1 MKKMKSGMLFLS
13 VLLFSISLKAQT
25 IDQAKS
31 LLYYEKYKSARAAFE
46 KLVAANANDVD
57 AVYWLGQTMIMP
69 DDKNAKDVSDAKAL
83 YQKTS
88 LANSNSALLLA
99 GIGHIELLEGK
110 DQDARNHFETAISIS
125 QGKSVPALNAVGF
138 ANVNAKNGDAAYAVD
153 KLKLAIAAAK
163 KMTDPDVYV
172 NLGDA
177 YKKTGDGGQAQIAY
191 EAALALNPK
200 YARAS
205 YRIGKIY
212 QTQGA
217 AQEDIYMK
225 YYNEAIAKDPAYAPV
240 YENLYN
246 LYYTTDVPK
255 SAQYLDKFLANT
267 DDNPKNCYLRASI
280 LYAQALFADA
290 VKKADEC
297 IGSNPTP
304 YPKLFGIKAY
314 AYNKLK
320 DSVNAKASFEKYF
333 KLADTSIIG
342 MGDYATY
349 ASVLLKFPGNDS
361 IAGTY
366 VDKAVA
372 LDTLEANKVTYLK
385 AMAANYETQKKFKE
399 AADWYNKVVTVK
411 KVPGKVDL
419 YNAGYNYFRTG
430 KYDAAINIFTFYS
443 QKFPEDAFG
452 YYMVAKSKWGIDSLM
467 AQASANADFEK
478 TITVGMADT
487 VKYKLQVIG
496 SYKYFVAY
504 YANVKKDNAKAVEYC
519 DKILSLDPQD
529 TDALNNKNALLAPTP
544 KHTKPA
550 ATKPALAKPGAVQKK
565 N

>member
-13 VLLFSISLKAQT
+13 VVLFSISLKAQT

-31 LLYYEKYKSARAAFE
+31 LLYYERYKSARAAFE
-46 KLVAANANDVD
+46 KLVAANPNDVD
-57 AVYWLGQTMIMP
+57 AVYWLGQTMISP
-69 DDKNAKDVSDAKAL
+69 DDKTAKDVSDAKAL
-83 YQKTS
+83 YQKTL

-125 QGKSVPALNAVGF
+125 QGKSVPVLNAVGF
-138 ANVNAKNGDAAYAVD
+138 ANVNAKNGDAAYAIE
-153 KLKLAIAAAK
+153 KLKLAIAAVK
-163 KMTDPDVYV
+163 KMSDPDVYV

-191 EAALALNPK
+191 EAALVLNPK

-217 AQEDIYMK
+217 TQEEIYMR

-267 DDNPKNCYLRASI
+267 DDNPRNCYLRASI

-297 IGSNPTP
+297 IGSSSTP

-314 AYNKLK
+314 AYNKLN
-320 DSVNAKASFEKYF
+320 DSINAKASFEKYF
-333 KLADTSIIG
+333 QLADTSIIG
-342 MGDYATY
+342 MGDYSTY
-349 ASVLLKFPGNDS
+349 ASLLLKFPGNDS
-361 IAGTY
+361 IAGSY

-399 AADWYNKVVTVK
+399 AAVWYNKVVNVK
-411 KVPGKVDL
+411 KAPGKVDL

-430 KYDAAINIFTFYS
+430 KYDAAINIFTLFS

-467 AQASANADFEK
+467 AQAAANADFEK
-478 TITVGMADT
+478 TIAVGMTDS
-487 VKYKLQVIG
+487 VKYKPQIIG

-504 YANVKKDNAKAVEYC
+504 YANIKKDNATAIEYC
-519 DKILSLDPQD
+519 DKILALDPS
-529 TDALNNKNALLAPTP
+529 DAEAINNKAALSAPAP
-544 KHTKPA
+544 KQKPA
-550 ATKPALAKPGAVQKK
+550 AAKPAAAKSGAAPKK

>member
-31 LLYYEKYKSARAAFE
+31 LLYYERYKSARAAFE
-46 KLVAANANDVD
+46 KLVAANPNDVD
-57 AVYWLGQTMIMP
+57 AVYWLGQTMISP
-69 DDKNAKDVSDAKAL
+69 DDKTAKDVSDAKAL
-83 YQKTS
+83 YQKTL

-125 QGKSVPALNAVGF
+125 QGKSVPVLNAVGF
-138 ANVNAKNGDAAYAVD
+138 ANVNAKNGDAAYAIE
-153 KLKLAIAAAK
+153 KLKLAIAAVK
-163 KMTDPDVYV
+163 KMNDPDVYV

-217 AQEDIYMK
+217 TQEEIYMR

-267 DDNPKNCYLRASI
+267 DDNPRNCYLRASI

-297 IGSNPTP
+297 IGSSSTP

-314 AYNKLK
+314 AYNKLN
-320 DSVNAKASFEKYF
+320 DSINAKASFEKYF
-333 KLADTSIIG
+333 QLADTSIIG
-342 MGDYATY
+342 MGDYSTY
-349 ASVLLKFPGNDS
+349 ASLLLKFPGNDS

-385 AMAANYETQKKFKE
+385 AMAANYEAQKKFKE
-399 AADWYNKVVTVK
+399 AADWYAKVVNVK
-411 KVPGKVDL
+411 KAPGKVDM

-430 KYDAAINIFTFYS
+430 KYDAAINIFTLYS
-443 QKFPEDAFG
+443 QKYPEDAFG

-467 AQASANADFEK
+467 AQAAANADFEK
-478 TITVGMADT
+478 TITVGMTDS
-487 VKYKLQVIG
+487 VKYKPQIIG

-504 YANVKKDNAKAVEYC
+504 YANIKKDNATAIEYC
-519 DKILSLDPQD
+519 DKILALDPSD
-529 TDALNNKNALLAPTP
+529 TEAINNKAALSAPAP
-544 KHTKPA
+544 KQKPA
-550 ATKPALAKPGAVQKK
+550 ATKPAAAKSGAVPKK

>member
-13 VLLFSISLKAQT
+13 VVLFSISLKAQT

-31 LLYYEKYKSARAAFE
+31 LLYYERYKSARAAFE
-46 KLVAANANDVD
+46 KLVAANPNDVD
-57 AVYWLGQTMIMP
+57 AVYWLGQTMISP
-69 DDKNAKDVSDAKAL
+69 DDKTAKDVSDAKAL
-83 YQKTS
+83 YQKTL

-125 QGKSVPALNAVGF
+125 QGKSVPVLNAVGF
-138 ANVNAKNGDAAYAVD
+138 ANVNAKNGDAAYAIE
-153 KLKLAIAAAK
+153 KLKLAIAAVK
-163 KMTDPDVYV
+163 KMSDPDVYV

-191 EAALALNPK
+191 EAALVLNPK

-217 AQEDIYMK
+217 TQEEIYMK

-267 DDNPKNCYLRASI
+267 DDNPRNCYLRASI

-297 IGSNPTP
+297 IGSSSTP

-314 AYNKLK
+314 AYNKLN
-320 DSVNAKASFEKYF
+320 DSINAKASFEKYF
-333 KLADTSIIG
+333 QLADTSIIG
-342 MGDYATY
+342 MGDYSTY
-349 ASVLLKFPGNDS
+349 ASLLLKFPGNDS
-361 IAGTY
+361 IAGSY

-399 AADWYNKVVTVK
+399 AAVWYNKVVNVK
-411 KVPGKVDL
+411 KAPGKVDL

-430 KYDAAINIFTFYS
+430 KYDAAINIFTLFS

-467 AQASANADFEK
+467 AQAAANADFEK
-478 TITVGMADT
+478 TIAVGMTDS
-487 VKYKLQVIG
+487 VKYKPQIIG

-504 YANVKKDNAKAVEYC
+504 YANIKKDNATAIEYC
-519 DKILSLDPQD
+519 DKILALDPS
-529 TDALNNKNALLAPTP
+529 DAEAINNKAALSAPAP
-544 KHTKPA
+544 KQKPA
-550 ATKPALAKPGAVQKK
+550 AAKPAAAKSGAAPKK

>member
-83 YQKTS
+83 YQKTL

-519 DKILSLDPQD
+519 DKILALDPQD
-529 TDALNNKNALLAPTP
+529 ADALNNKNALLAPAP

>member
-1 MKKMKSGMLFLS
+1 MKKMKSGMLFLA
-13 VLLFSISLKAQT
+13 VLFLSISLKAQT

-31 LLYYEKYKSARAAFE
+31 LLYYEKYKSAKTGFE
-46 KLVAANANDVD
+46 KLVAANANDLD

-69 DDKNAKDVSDAKAL
+69 DDKTVKDVADAKAL
-83 YQKTS
+83 YQKT
-88 LANSNSALLLA
+88 LMANSNSALILA

-110 DQDARNHFETAISIS
+110 SQDARNHFETAISLS
-125 QGKSVPALNAVGF
+125 QGKIASVLNAVGF
-138 ANVNAKNGDAAYAVD
+138 ANVNAKEGDAAYAVD
-153 KLKLAIAAAK
+153 KLKLATSIK
-163 KMTDPDVYV
+163 KMTDPDVFV

-177 YKKTGDGGQAQIAY
+177 YKKMGDGGQAQLSY

-212 QTQGA
+212 QTQGGT
-217 AQEDIYMK
+217 QEEIYMR
-225 YYNEAIAKDPAYAPV
+225 YYNEAIAKDPTYGPV

-255 SAQYLDKFLANT
+255 SAQYLEKFLTNT

-297 IGSNPTP
+297 IGTNPTP
-304 YPKLFGIKAY
+304 YPKLYGIKAY

-333 KLADTSIIG
+333 KMADTSLIG
-342 MGDYATY
+342 MGDYTTY

-361 IAGTY
+361 LAGTFI
-366 VDKAVA
+366 DKAVG
-372 LDTLEANKVTYLK
+372 LDTLEVNRVTYLK
-385 AMAANYETQKKFKE
+385 SIASSYEGQKKYKE
-399 AADWYNKVVTVK
+399 AADWYNKVVLIK
-411 KVPGKVDL
+411 RAPGKVDM
-419 YNAGYNYFRTG
+419 YNAGFNYFRTG
-430 KYDAAINIFTFYS
+430 NYPSAISIFNMYS

-452 YYMVAKSKWGIDSLM
+452 YYMAAKSKWGIDTTM
-467 AQASANADFEK
+467 VQALANPDFEK
-478 TITVGMADT
+478 TILVGMVDS
-487 VKYKLQVIG
+487 VKYKPQVIG
-496 SYKYFVAY
+496 SYKYFVGY
-504 YANVKKDNAKAVEYC
+504 YANIKKDNAKAIEYC
-519 DKILSLDPQD
+519 NKILALDPQD
-529 TDALNNKNALLAPTP
+529 AEAANNKAALMAPAP
-544 KHTKPA
+544 KQAKPA
-550 ATKPALAKPGAVQKK
+550 ATKPAAGAKPATPVKK

>member
-1 MKKMKSGMLFLS
+1 MKKIKSGMLFLA
-13 VLLFSISLKAQT
+13 VLFLSTSLKAQT
-25 IDQAKS
+25 IDQAKG
-31 LLYYEKYKSARAAFE
+31 LLYYEKYKSAKAGFE

-57 AVYWLGQTMIMP
+57 AVYWLGQTMIAP
-69 DDKNAKDVSDAKAL
+69 DDRTAKDIADAKAL
-83 YQKTS
+83 YQKTL

-110 DQDARNHFETAISIS
+110 SQDARNHFETAISLS
-125 QGKSVPALNAVGF
+125 QGKIASVLNAVGF
-138 ANVNAKNGDAAYAVD
+138 ANVNAKDGDAAYAVE
-153 KLKLAIAAAK
+153 KLKLATSLK
-163 KMTDPDVYV
+163 KMTDPDLLV

-177 YKKTGDGGQAQIAY
+177 YKKMGDGGQAQLAY

-200 YARAS
+200 YARAA

-212 QTQGA
+212 QTQGGT
-217 AQEDIYMK
+217 QEEIYMK

-255 SAQYLDKFLANT
+255 SAQYLEKFLSNT

-297 IGSNPTP
+297 IGTNPSP
-304 YPKLFGIKAY
+304 YAKLYGIKAY

-320 DSVNAKASFEKYF
+320 DSINAKTSFEKYF
-333 KLADTSIIG
+333 KMADTSLIG
-342 MGDYATY
+342 MGDYSTY
-349 ASVLLKFPGNDS
+349 AAVLLKFPGNDS
-361 IAGTY
+361 IAGTFI
-366 VDKAVA
+366 DKAVA

-385 AMAANYETQKKFKE
+385 TIASSYEGQKKYKE
-399 AADWYNKVVTVK
+399 AADWYNKVVLIK
-411 KVPGKVDL
+411 RVPGKVDL
-419 YNAGYNYFRTG
+419 YNTGFNYFRSGNYKT
-430 KYDAAINIFTFYS
+430 AITIFNIYS

-452 YYMVAKSKWGIDSLM
+452 YYMSGKSKWGIDSLM
-467 AQASANADFEK
+467 AQASANPDFEK
-478 TITVGMADT
+478 AISVGMVDS
-487 VKYKLQVIG
+487 VKYKPQIIG

-504 YANVKKDNAKAVEYC
+504 YANIKKDNAKAIEYC
-519 DKILSLDPQD
+519 DKILALDPTD
-529 TDALNNKNALLAPTP
+529 ADALNNKTALQAPAP
-544 KHTKPA
+544 KQTRPA
-550 ATKPALAKPGAVQKK
+550 ATKPATKTKPGARKK

>member
-13 VLLFSISLKAQT
+13 VVLFSISLKAQT

-31 LLYYEKYKSARAAFE
+31 LLYYERYKSARAAFE
-46 KLVAANANDVD
+46 KLVAANPNDVD
-57 AVYWLGQTMIMP
+57 AVYWLGQTMISP
-69 DDKNAKDVSDAKAL
+69 DDKTAKDVSDAKAL
-83 YQKTS
+83 YQKTL

-125 QGKSVPALNAVGF
+125 QGKSVPVLNAVGF
-138 ANVNAKNGDAAYAVD
+138 ANVNAKNGDAAYAIE
-153 KLKLAIAAAK
+153 KLKLAIAAVK
-163 KMTDPDVYV
+163 KMSDPDVYV

-191 EAALALNPK
+191 EAALVLNPK

-217 AQEDIYMK
+217 TQEEIYMK

-297 IGSNPTP
+297 IGSSSTP

-314 AYNKLK
+314 AYNKLN
-320 DSVNAKASFEKYF
+320 DSINAKASFEKYF
-333 KLADTSIIG
+333 QLADTSIIG
-342 MGDYATY
+342 MGDYSTY
-349 ASVLLKFPGNDS
+349 ASLLLKFPGNDS
-361 IAGTY
+361 IAGSY

-399 AADWYNKVVTVK
+399 AAVWYNKVVNVK
-411 KVPGKVDL
+411 KAPGKVDL

-430 KYDAAINIFTFYS
+430 KYDAAINIFTLFS

-467 AQASANADFEK
+467 AQATANADFEK
-478 TITVGMADT
+478 TIAVGMTDS
-487 VKYKLQVIG
+487 VKYKPQIIG

-504 YANVKKDNAKAVEYC
+504 YANIKKDNATAIEYC
-519 DKILSLDPQD
+519 DKILALDPS
-529 TDALNNKNALLAPTP
+529 DAEAINNKAALSAPAP
-544 KHTKPA
+544 KQKPA
-550 ATKPALAKPGAVQKK
+550 AAKPAAAKSGAAPKK

>member
-13 VLLFSISLKAQT
+13 VVLFSISLKAQT

-31 LLYYEKYKSARAAFE
+31 LLYYERYKSARAAFE
-46 KLVAANANDVD
+46 KLVAANPNDVD
-57 AVYWLGQTMIMP
+57 AVYWLGQTMISP
-69 DDKNAKDVSDAKAL
+69 DDKTAKDVSDAKAL
-83 YQKTS
+83 YQKTL

-125 QGKSVPALNAVGF
+125 QGKSVPVLNAVGF
-138 ANVNAKNGDAAYAVD
+138 ANVNAKNGDAAYAIE
-153 KLKLAIAAAK
+153 KLKLAIAAVK
-163 KMTDPDVYV
+163 KMNDPDVYV

-191 EAALALNPK
+191 EAALVLNPK

-217 AQEDIYMK
+217 TQEEIYMK

-297 IGSNPTP
+297 IGSSSTP

-314 AYNKLK
+314 AYNKLN
-320 DSVNAKASFEKYF
+320 DSINAKASFEKYF
-333 KLADTSIIG
+333 QLADTSIIG
-342 MGDYATY
+342 MGDYSTY
-349 ASVLLKFPGNDS
+349 ASLLLKFTGNDS
-361 IAGTY
+361 IAGSY

-399 AADWYNKVVTVK
+399 AAVWYNKVVNVK
-411 KVPGKVDL
+411 KAPGKVDL

-430 KYDAAINIFTFYS
+430 KYDAAINIFTLFS

-467 AQASANADFEK
+467 AQAAANADFEK
-478 TITVGMADT
+478 TIAVGMTDS
-487 VKYKLQVIG
+487 VKYKPQIIG

-504 YANVKKDNAKAVEYC
+504 YANIKKDNATAIEYC
-519 DKILSLDPQD
+519 DKILALDPS
-529 TDALNNKNALLAPTP
+529 DAEAINNKAALSAPAP
-544 KHTKPA
+544 KQKPA
-550 ATKPALAKPGAVQKK
+550 AAKPAAAKSGAAPKK

>member
-1 MKKMKSGMLFLS
+1 MKKIKSGMLFLA
-13 VLLFSISLKAQT
+13 VLFLSTSLKAQT

-31 LLYYEKYKSARAAFE
+31 LLYYEKYKSAKAGFE

-57 AVYWLGQTMIMP
+57 AVYWLGQTMVAP
-69 DDKNAKDVSDAKAL
+69 DDRTPKDIADAKAL
-83 YQKTS
+83 YQKTL

-110 DQDARNHFETAISIS
+110 SQDARNHFETAISLS
-125 QGKSVPALNAVGF
+125 QGKIASVLNAVGF
-138 ANVNAKNGDAAYAVD
+138 ANVNAKDGDAAYAVE
-153 KLKLAIAAAK
+153 KLKLATSLK
-163 KMTDPDVYV
+163 KMTDPDMLV

-177 YKKTGDGGQAQIAY
+177 YKKLGDGGQAQLAY

-200 YARAS
+200 YARAA

-212 QTQGA
+212 QTQGGT
-217 AQEDIYMK
+217 QEEIYMK

-255 SAQYLDKFLANT
+255 SAQYLEKFLSNT

-297 IGSNPTP
+297 IGTNPSP
-304 YPKLFGIKAY
+304 YAKLYGIKAY

-320 DSVNAKASFEKYF
+320 DSVNAKTSFEKYF
-333 KLADTSIIG
+333 KMADTSLIG
-342 MGDYATY
+342 MGDYSTY
-349 ASVLLKFPGNDS
+349 AAVLLKFPGNDS
-361 IAGTY
+361 IAGTFI
-366 VDKAVA
+366 DKAVA

-385 AMAANYETQKKFKE
+385 TIASSYEGQKKYKE
-399 AADWYNKVVTVK
+399 AADWYNKVVSIK
-411 KVPGKVDL
+411 RVPGKVDL
-419 YNAGYNYFRTG
+419 YNTGFNYFRSGNYKT
-430 KYDAAINIFTFYS
+430 AITIFNIYS

-452 YYMVAKSKWGIDSLM
+452 YYMSGKSKWGIDSLM
-467 AQASANADFEK
+467 AQASANPDFEK
-478 TITVGMADT
+478 AISVGMVDS
-487 VKYKLQVIG
+487 VKYKPQVIG

-504 YANVKKDNAKAVEYC
+504 YANIKKDNAKAIEYC
-519 DKILSLDPQD
+519 DKILALDPTD
-529 TDALNNKNALLAPTP
+529 ADALNNKTALQAPAP
-544 KHTKPA
+544 KQTRPA
-550 ATKPALAKPGAVQKK
+550 ATKPAAKTKSGAPKK

>member
-1 MKKMKSGMLFLS
+1 MKKIKSGMLFLA
-13 VLLFSISLKAQT
+13 VLFLSTSLRAQT
-25 IDQAKS
+25 IDQAKG
-31 LLYYEKYKSARAAFE
+31 LLYYEKYKSAKAGFE

-57 AVYWLGQTMIMP
+57 AVYWLGQTMVAP
-69 DDKNAKDVSDAKAL
+69 DDRTPKDIADAKAL
-83 YQKTS
+83 YQKTL

-110 DQDARNHFETAISIS
+110 SQDARNHFETAISLS
-125 QGKSVPALNAVGF
+125 QGKIASVLNAVGF
-138 ANVNAKNGDAAYAVD
+138 ANVNAKYGDAAYAVE
-153 KLKLAIAAAK
+153 KLKLATSLK
-163 KMTDPDVYV
+163 KMTDPDMLV

-177 YKKTGDGGQAQIAY
+177 YKKLGDGGQAQLAY

-200 YARAS
+200 YARAA

-212 QTQGA
+212 QTQGGT
-217 AQEDIYMK
+217 QEEIYMK

-255 SAQYLDKFLANT
+255 SAQYLEKFLSNT

-297 IGSNPTP
+297 IGTNPSP
-304 YPKLFGIKAY
+304 YAKLYGIKAY

-320 DSVNAKASFEKYF
+320 DSINAKTSFEKYF
-333 KLADTSIIG
+333 KMADTSLIG
-342 MGDYATY
+342 MGDYSTY
-349 ASVLLKFPGNDS
+349 AAVLLKFPGNDS
-361 IAGTY
+361 IAGTFI
-366 VDKAVA
+366 DKAVA

-385 AMAANYETQKKFKE
+385 TIASSYEGQKKYKE
-399 AADWYNKVVTVK
+399 AADWYNKVVSIK
-411 KVPGKVDL
+411 RVPGKVDL
-419 YNAGYNYFRTG
+419 YNTGFNYFRSGNYKT
-430 KYDAAINIFTFYS
+430 AITIFNIYS

-452 YYMVAKSKWGIDSLM
+452 YYMSGKSKWGIDSLM
-467 AQASANADFEK
+467 AQASANPDFEK
-478 TITVGMADT
+478 AISVGMVDS
-487 VKYKLQVIG
+487 VKYKPQVIG

-504 YANVKKDNAKAVEYC
+504 YANIKKDNAKAIEYC
-519 DKILSLDPQD
+519 DKILALDPTD
-529 TDALNNKNALLAPTP
+529 ADALNNKTALQAPAP
-544 KHTKPA
+544 KQTRPA
-550 ATKPALAKPGAVQKK
+550 ATKPAAKTKSGAPKK

>member
-31 LLYYEKYKSARAAFE
+31 LLYYERYKSARAAFE
-46 KLVAANANDVD
+46 KLVAANPNDVD
-57 AVYWLGQTMIMP
+57 AVYWLGQTMISP
-69 DDKNAKDVSDAKAL
+69 DDKTAKDVSDAKAL
-83 YQKTS
+83 YQKTL

-125 QGKSVPALNAVGF
+125 QGKSVPVLNAVGF
-138 ANVNAKNGDAAYAVD
+138 ANVNAKNGDAAYAIE
-153 KLKLAIAAAK
+153 KLKLAIAAVK
-163 KMTDPDVYV
+163 KMNDPDVYV

-217 AQEDIYMK
+217 TQEEIYMR

-267 DDNPKNCYLRASI
+267 DDNPRNCYLRASI

-297 IGSNPTP
+297 IGSSSTP

-314 AYNKLK
+314 AYNKLN
-320 DSVNAKASFEKYF
+320 DSINAKASFEKYF
-333 KLADTSIIG
+333 QLADTSIIG
-342 MGDYATY
+342 MGDYSTY
-349 ASVLLKFPGNDS
+349 ASLLLKFPGNDS
-361 IAGTY
+361 IAGSY

-399 AADWYNKVVTVK
+399 AAVWYNKVVNVK
-411 KVPGKVDL
+411 KAPGKVDL

-430 KYDAAINIFTFYS
+430 KYDAAINIFTLFS

-467 AQASANADFEK
+467 AQAAANADFEK
-478 TITVGMADT
+478 TIAVGMTDS
-487 VKYKLQVIG
+487 VKYKPQIIG

-504 YANVKKDNAKAVEYC
+504 YANIKKDNATAIEYC
-519 DKILSLDPQD
+519 DKILALDPS
-529 TDALNNKNALLAPTP
+529 DAEAINNKAALSAPAP
-544 KHTKPA
+544 KQKPA
-550 ATKPALAKPGAVQKK
+550 AAKPAAAKSGAAPKK

>member
-13 VLLFSISLKAQT
+13 VVLFSISLKAQT

-31 LLYYEKYKSARAAFE
+31 LLYYERYKSARAAFE
-46 KLVAANANDVD
+46 KLVAANPNDVD
-57 AVYWLGQTMIMP
+57 AVYWLGQTMISP
-69 DDKNAKDVSDAKAL
+69 DDKTAKDVSDAKAL
-83 YQKTS
+83 YQKTL

-110 DQDARNHFETAISIS
+110 DQDARNHFEIAISIS
-125 QGKSVPALNAVGF
+125 QGKSVPVLNAVGF
-138 ANVNAKNGDAAYAVD
+138 ANVNAKNGDAAYAIE
-153 KLKLAIAAAK
+153 KLKLAIAAVK
-163 KMTDPDVYV
+163 KMSDPDVYV

-191 EAALALNPK
+191 EAALVLNPK

-217 AQEDIYMK
+217 TQEEIYMK

-297 IGSNPTP
+297 IGSSSTP

-314 AYNKLK
+314 AYNKLN
-320 DSVNAKASFEKYF
+320 DSINAKASFEKYF
-333 KLADTSIIG
+333 QLADTSIIG
-342 MGDYATY
+342 MGDYSTY
-349 ASVLLKFPGNDS
+349 ASLLLKFPGNDS
-361 IAGTY
+361 IAGSY

-399 AADWYNKVVTVK
+399 AAVWYNKVVNVK
-411 KVPGKVDL
+411 KAPGKVDL

-430 KYDAAINIFTFYS
+430 KYDAAINIFTLFS

-452 YYMVAKSKWGIDSLM
+452 YYMVAKSKWGIDSSM
-467 AQASANADFEK
+467 AQAAANADFEK
-478 TITVGMADT
+478 TIAVGMTDS
-487 VKYKLQVIG
+487 VKYKPQIIG

-504 YANVKKDNAKAVEYC
+504 YANIKKDNATAIEYC
-519 DKILSLDPQD
+519 DKILALDPS
-529 TDALNNKNALLAPTP
+529 DAEAINNKAALSAPAP
-544 KHTKPA
+544 KQKPA
-550 ATKPALAKPGAVQKK
+550 AAKPAAAKSGAAPKK

>member
-1 MKKMKSGMLFLS
+1 MKKMKSGILFLA
-13 VLLFSISLKAQT
+13 VLLLSSNLKAQT
-25 IDQAKS
+25 IDQGKS

-57 AVYWLGQTMIMP
+57 AVYWLGQSMIQP
-69 DDKNAKDVSDAKAL
+69 DDKTAKDVADAKAL
-83 YQKTS
+83 YQKTL
-88 LANSNSALLLA
+88 LANSNSPLLLA

-110 DQDARNHFETAISIS
+110 DQDARNHFETAISLS
-125 QGKSVPALNAVGF
+125 QGKSVPVLNAVGL
-138 ANVNAKNGDAAYAVD
+138 ANVNAKNGDAAYAID
-153 KLKLAIAAAK
+153 KLKLATATK
-163 KMTDPDVYV
+163 KMSDPDVYV

-177 YKKTGDGGQAQIAY
+177 YKKTGDGGQAQLAY

-212 QTQGA
+212 QTQGIN
-217 AQEDIYMK
+217 QEEIYMR
-225 YYNEAIAKDPAYAPV
+225 YYNEAIAKDPTYAPV

-246 LYYTTDVPK
+246 LFYTTDVPK

-280 LYAQALFADA
+280 LYAQALFAESI
-290 VKKADEC
+290 KKADEC
-297 IGSNPTP
+297 VAAGGPTP
-304 YPKLFGIKAY
+304 YPKLYGIKAY

-320 DSVNAKASFEKYF
+320 DSVNARASFEKYF
-333 KLADTSIIG
+333 QAADTAIIG
-342 MGDYATY
+342 MGDYSTY

-385 AMAANYETQKKFKE
+385 SMAANYEGQKKFNE
-399 AADWYNKVVTVK
+399 AANWYAKVVKVK
-411 KVPGKVDL
+411 KAPGKVDL
-419 YNAGYNYFRTG
+419 YNAGFNYFRSG
-430 KYDAAINIFTFYS
+430 KYNDAINIFNLYS
-443 QKFPEDAFG
+443 EKYPDDAFG
-452 YYMVAKSKWGIDSLM
+452 YYMNGKSKWGIDSTM
-467 AQASANADFEK
+467 AQGLANADFEK
-478 TITVGMADT
+478 AISVGMVDS
-487 VKYKLQVIG
+487 VKYKPQVVG

-504 YANVKKDNAKAVEYC
+504 YANVKKDNAKAIEYC
-519 DKILSLDPQD
+519 DKILSLDPS
-529 TDALNNKNALLAPTP
+529 DAEAANNKAALSAPASKP
-544 KHTKPA
+544 KAAGATGKPA
-550 ATKPALAKPGAVQKK
+550 APAKK

>member
-13 VLLFSISLKAQT
+13 VVLFSISLKAQT

-31 LLYYEKYKSARAAFE
+31 LLYYERYKSARAAFE
-46 KLVAANANDVD
+46 KLVAANPNDVD
-57 AVYWLGQTMIMP
+57 AVYWLGQTMISP
-69 DDKNAKDVSDAKAL
+69 DDKTAKDVSDAKAL
-83 YQKTS
+83 YQKTL

-125 QGKSVPALNAVGF
+125 QGKSVPVLNAVGF
-138 ANVNAKNGDAAYAVD
+138 ANVNAKNGDAAYAIE
-153 KLKLAIAAAK
+153 KLKLAIAAVK
-163 KMTDPDVYV
+163 KMNDPDVYV

-191 EAALALNPK
+191 EAALVLNPK

-217 AQEDIYMK
+217 TQEEIYMK

-297 IGSNPTP
+297 IGSSSTP

-314 AYNKLK
+314 AYNKLN
-320 DSVNAKASFEKYF
+320 DSINAKASFEKYF
-333 KLADTSIIG
+333 QLADTSIIG
-342 MGDYATY
+342 MGDYSTY
-349 ASVLLKFPGNDS
+349 ASLLLKFPGNDS
-361 IAGTY
+361 IAGSY

-399 AADWYNKVVTVK
+399 AAVWYNKVVNVK
-411 KVPGKVDL
+411 KAPGKVDL

-430 KYDAAINIFTFYS
+430 KYDAAINIFTLFS

-467 AQASANADFEK
+467 AQAAANADFEK
-478 TITVGMADT
+478 TIAVGMTDS
-487 VKYKLQVIG
+487 VKYKPQIIG

-504 YANVKKDNAKAVEYC
+504 YANIKKDNATAIEYC
-519 DKILSLDPQD
+519 DKILALDPS
-529 TDALNNKNALLAPTP
+529 DAEAINNKAALSAPAP
-544 KHTKPA
+544 KQKPA
-550 ATKPALAKPGAVQKK
+550 AAKPAAAKSGAAPKK